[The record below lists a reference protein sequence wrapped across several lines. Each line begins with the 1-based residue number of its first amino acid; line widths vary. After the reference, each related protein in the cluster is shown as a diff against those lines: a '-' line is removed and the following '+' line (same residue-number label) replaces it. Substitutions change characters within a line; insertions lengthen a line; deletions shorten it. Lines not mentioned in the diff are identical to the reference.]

1 MLKVNTLFGV
11 EDKVEIAIERLR
23 TFEPE
28 DGYYVA
34 YSGGK
39 DSDVVLDL
47 VKRSG
52 CKFDAHYN
60 VSTVDAPD
68 TVYYIRREHP
78 EVKFQFPRDKDGNVV
93 TMWNLI
99 ARKRMPPTRLVRYCC
114 YWLKEA
120 NGKGRVVVTGVRW
133 AESVNRKKNRGLV
146 NIGERKDRT
155 IILNN
160 DNDESKRMVEQCYRT
175 QTTLVNPIIDWEDA
189 DVWEYIH
196 SNNLPYNPLYDK
208 GYKRVGCIG
217 CPMSRS
223 QKAELEEYPQ
233 IKRLYIRA
241 FQKMLDNKYTP
252 EEREQMDWKTG
263 EDVYNWWVDPSIGL
277 NKIQLSLFDEED
289 IQKAGAISEE

>member
-11 EDKVEIAIERLR
+11 EDKVKIAIERLR

-60 VSTVDAPD
+60 VSSVDAPE
-68 TVYYIRREHP
+68 TVYYIRNQHP
-78 EVKFQFPRDKDGNVV
+78 EVSFDFPRDRDGKVV

-99 ARKRMPPTRLVRYCC
+99 PKHKIPPTRMMRYCC
-114 YWLKEA
+114 SDLKEV
-120 NGKGRVVVTGVRW
+120 NGKGRLVVTGVRW
-133 AESVNRKKNRGLV
+133 AESTNRKKNRGLV
-146 NIGERKDRT
+146 NIGNRKDRSVT
-155 IILNN
+155 LNN
-160 DNDESKRMVEQCYRT
+160 DNDDTRLMVEHCYRKQKT
-175 QTTLVNPIIDWEDA
+175 VLNPIIDWEDA

-208 GYKRVGCIG
+208 GYNRIGCIG
-217 CPMSRS
+217 CPMNSRRG
-223 QKAELEEYPQ
+223 AELEKFPK
-233 IKRLYIRA
+233 IKELYLRA
-241 FQKMLDNKYTP
+241 FRKMLDAYEKEAIWKNEDEVY
-252 EEREQMDWKTG
+252 DWYIHG
-263 EDVYNWWVDPSIGL
+263 QDYPS
-277 NKIQLSLFDEED
+277 KIQTRLE
-289 IQKAGAISEE
+289 ISEE

>member
-60 VSTVDAPD
+60 VSSVDAPE
-68 TVYYIRREHP
+68 TIYYIRNQHP
-78 EVKFQFPRDKDGNVV
+78 EVSFDFPRDRDGKVV
-93 TMWNLI
+93 TMWSLI
-99 ARKRMPPTRLVRYCC
+99 AKKKLPPTRIARYCC
-114 YWLKEA
+114 QYLKEV
-120 NGKGRVVVTGVRW
+120 NGGGRLVVTGVRW
-133 AESVNRKKNRGLV
+133 AESVNRKKHRGLV
-146 NIGERKDRT
+146 NIGIRKDRT
-155 IILNN
+155 TILNN
-160 DNDESKRMVEQCYRT
+160 DNDDSRKMVEQCYRKQKT
-175 QTTLVNPIIDWEDA
+175 VLNPIIDWEDA

-208 GYKRVGCIG
+208 GFKRVGCVG
-217 CPMSRS
+217 CPLCIN
-223 QKAELEEYPQ
+223 QKAELELYPQ
-233 IKRLYIRA
+233 IKRLYLKA
-241 FQKMLDNKYTP
+241 FRKMLDN
-252 EEREQMDWKTG
+252 REDKDAIQWKTP
-263 EDVYNWWVDPSIGL
+263 EDVYTWWTDGTAGH
-277 NKIQLSLFDEED
+277 NKEQISFFDEE
-289 IQKAGAISEE
+289 E